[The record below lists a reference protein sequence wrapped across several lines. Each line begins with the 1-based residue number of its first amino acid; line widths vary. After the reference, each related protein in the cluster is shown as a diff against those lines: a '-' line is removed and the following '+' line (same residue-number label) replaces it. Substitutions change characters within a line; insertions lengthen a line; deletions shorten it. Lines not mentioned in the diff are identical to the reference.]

1 MSTAASPD
9 RTLARVQRRET
20 HSPRST
26 AMVVAVVLMIALI
39 AYLGVE
45 TVLVMAGAP
54 ALVAAPADLLRG
66 LSAASGTAMTA
77 IGAAV
82 ALVGAILVVIAI
94 TPGRRAKH
102 TMAAVDGTIVVV
114 DNGVIATA
122 LAQHLSDALG
132 IDRRRLTVG
141 VGHRRVDVTVRPETG
156 LGIDLDEV
164 RALSEAELATY
175 RLSPSV
181 TLSVHR
187 RLDRKEDR

>member
-1 MSTAASPD
+1 MSTSD

-20 HSPRST
+20 HSPRSA
-26 AMVVAVVLMIALI
+26 AMIVVVILLIALI
-39 AYLGVE
+39 AYLGLE

-66 LSAASGTAMTA
+66 LSAASGAATTA
-77 IGAAV
+77 IGATV
-82 ALVGAILVVIAI
+82 ALMGAVLVVIAV

-102 TMAAVDGTIVVV
+102 TMAAADGTIVVV
-114 DNGVIATA
+114 DNGVIAAA
-122 LAQHLSDALG
+122 LAQHLSDILG

-141 VGHRRVDVTVRPETG
+141 VGHRRVDVTIRPETG

-164 RALSEAELATY
+164 RAASEAELATY

-181 TLSVHR
+181 ALSVHR
-187 RLDRKEDR
+187 RLEKKDER